1 MCLASKRN
9 VHQKWRV
16 PLDFLD
22 TSRERRWKNYKFG
35 VNEKPERDRKKTS
48 EGWGEQCLFVVVFL
62 SLLFFSFYCFVRRE
76 SNEFTHVN
84 VDSLSNTRKMF
95 LKRKKIVF
103 LAKIAHEKMEESL
116 LETPPTFKLP
126 LFKSPPR
133 PIYKLERRKW
143 MLVKES

>member
-1 MCLASKRN
+1 MK
-9 VHQKWRV
+9 
-16 PLDFLD
+16 
-22 TSRERRWKNYKFG
+22 SRKEI
-35 VNEKPERDRKKTS
+35 VKKQTKQVK
-48 EGWGEQCLFVVVFL
+48 GGGGGEQCLFVVVFL

-126 LFKSPPR
+126 LFKC
-133 PIYKLERRKW
+133 PIYKLERRK
-143 MLVKES
+143 

>member
-62 SLLFFSFYCFVRRE
+62 SLL
-76 SNEFTHVN
+76 
-84 VDSLSNTRKMF
+84 
-95 LKRKKIVF
+95 VF
-103 LAKIAHEKMEESL
+103 LFIVSCDVKATSSRTSMSIVYRIQEKCFHVETQKICVFSETCAWENGRISSRNSAYFQTTPVQVPSPPNLQVGKEKMNAC
-116 LETPPTFKLP
+116 
-126 LFKSPPR
+126 
-133 PIYKLERRKW
+133 
-143 MLVKES
+143 